1 MASYQDYL
9 SGKIKITKENISKAV
24 SSIAG
29 AFNKRLKR
37 IAQAGFEYQ
46 GEENPPYYGEDSI
59 AGVKKFGAKGKDT
72 EQLYAEFKRMK
83 SFYSSE
89 VSSLTGMRKFAR
101 EVGIEVERIK
111 QYRQLKAEEERKQ
124 SPFEYVS
131 YDGESQPESEAYSE
145 RSEQSENEEDSE
157 RSERQSKSE
166 EPEFDFYGIFRGRHL
181 YNYMLRNYGMK
192 FTKWDSDRV
201 LLAAEVI
208 VANHWGEL
216 TMDEMA
222 GMLYDQ
228 VLEMDVE
235 WSNRRRRKRR

>member
-1 MASYQDYL
+1 MPSYKDYL
-9 SGKIKITKENISKAV
+9 SGKIKLSKENISKAV
-24 SSIAG
+24 SSIAS
-29 AFNKRLKR
+29 AFNKRLRR
-37 IAQAGFEYQ
+37 IANAGFEYQ
-46 GEENPPYYGEDSI
+46 GEESEPYYGEDSI

-89 VSSLTGMRKFAR
+89 VSSLSGMRKFAK
-101 EVGIEVERIK
+101 EVGVEVERIK
-111 QYRQLKAEEERKQ
+111 KYRQLKAEEERKQ

-131 YDGESQPESEAYSE
+131 YDSERSEQYESEEYSE
-145 RSEQSENEEDSE
+145 RSEQQPE
-157 RSERQSKSE
+157 SK

-192 FTKWDSDRV
+192 FSKWDSDRV
-201 LLAAEVI
+201 IQAAEMI
-208 VANHWGEL
+208 VAKHWGEL

-228 VLEMDVE
+228 VIEADIE
-235 WSNRRRRKRR
+235 YSNRRRRKRR

>member
-9 SGKIKITKENISKAV
+9 SGKIRITKENISKAV

-46 GEENPPYYGEDSI
+46 GEESEPYYGEDSI

-89 VSSLTGMRKFAR
+89 VSSLTGMRKFAK
-101 EVGIEVERIK
+101 EVGIEVERIRK
-111 QYRQLKAEEERKQ
+111 YRQLKAEEERKQ

-131 YDGESQPESEAYSE
+131 YDGEEYSE
-145 RSEQSENEEDSE
+145 RSEQQPENEDDSE
-157 RSERQSKSE
+157 RSERQPESK
-166 EPEFDFYGIFRGRHL
+166 EPEFDFYGIFRGKHL

-201 LLAAEVI
+201 IQAAEMI

-228 VLEMDVE
+228 VFQMDIE

>member
-1 MASYQDYL
+1 MASYKDYL
-9 SGKIKITKENISKAV
+9 SGKIRISKENISKAV
-24 SSIAG
+24 SSIAS

-37 IAQAGFEYQ
+37 IAEAGYEYQ
-46 GEENPPYYGEDSI
+46 GEESEPYYGENSI
-59 AGVKKFGAKGKDT
+59 AGVKKFGAKGKDI

-89 VSSLTGMRKFAR
+89 ISSISGMRKFAKD
-101 EVGIEVERIK
+101 VGIEVERIRK
-111 QYRQLKAEEERKQ
+111 YRQLKTEEERKQ

-131 YDGESQPESEAYSE
+131 YDGESQYEDDSE
-145 RSEQSENEEDSE
+145 RSEQQPE
-157 RSERQSKSE
+157 SE

-201 LLAAEVI
+201 IQAAEMI